1 MIPVNAVGWTFVA
14 LALFPV
20 FFSAAVVILDS
31 LNWLGFSKPCT
42 RRATPTPTRVV
53 ASANRAPAVAAKP
66 AVAEAPKVVVS
77 VRKVSDKTGRR
88 LSDSEKIILDAV
100 GRLSKRE
107 KDILAYNLRL
117 RERTA
122 VRR

>member
-1 MIPVNAVGWTFVA
+1 
-14 LALFPV
+14 
-20 FFSAAVVILDS
+20 
-31 LNWLGFSKPCT
+31 
-42 RRATPTPTRVV
+42 V
-53 ASANRAPAVAAKP
+53 ASANRAPAVAAVAVKP
-66 AVAEAPKVVVS
+66 AVAEAPKVVS

-100 GRLSKRE
+100 GRMSKRE